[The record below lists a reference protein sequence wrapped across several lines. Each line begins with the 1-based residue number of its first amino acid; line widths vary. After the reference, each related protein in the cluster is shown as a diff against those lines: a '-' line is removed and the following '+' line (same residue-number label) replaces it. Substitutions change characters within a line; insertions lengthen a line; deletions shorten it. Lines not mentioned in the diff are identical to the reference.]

1 MIDVVVF
8 LMGNVKS
15 LCGGMLLMMLLKG
28 VDSQVYVLVQGNI
41 LVGGVG
47 VFVGGS
53 SVQVNQFNGGCI
65 INGVIIECELLIQ
78 FGVGNIINL

>member
-1 MIDVVVF
+1 
-8 LMGNVKS
+8 MGNVKS
-15 LCGGMLLMMLLKG
+15 LCGGMLLMILFKG

-53 SVQVNQFNGGCI
+53 SVQVN
-65 INGVIIECELLIQ
+65 
-78 FGVGNIINL
+78 